1 MLSNGII
8 EVNYIT
14 LIVSVIAILS
24 GLLII
29 LQFSR
34 QKYENQLKALQ
45 DEALFKLKALNEK
58 IELNHS
64 SYEGQINTLNTE
76 NRKLDEEK
84 KLIKESYED
93 KLKTLERH
101 SAQINNNTIETYEI
115 KLNSL
120 SKIAE
125 AKEQQLL
132 REFDIK
138 EENFNEKIT
147 LLEDSKLQM
156 KIEFENLA
164 NKLFDENQKKST
176 VNLGQVLTSFKDQ
189 LDSFGKRVNEIYNE
203 ETKQRSSLLTEIK
216 SLKELNNQIAT
227 DAINLTK
234 ALKGQNK
241 TQGDWGEM
249 ILSSILDQTGLRAG
263 KEYTIQGSFNDADG
277 KRLRPDV
284 IVHLPSKKDIVI
296 DSKVSLNSYVNYCK
310 TENEAQKESSA
321 KDLVKSI
328 TTHIKDLSSKRYEE
342 IEGVRT
348 LDFVLMFIP
357 IEGAFILATSNDD
370 TLFKMAFEHNIMLV
384 SPSTLYVTL
393 RTIENIWRNEHQNE
407 NAQLISKKAA
417 DLYDKFAAFVN
428 DIEDIGLNINRT
440 QRSYENALNK
450 LSTGNAN
457 LIKRAEEFIQLGVK
471 PKKQISSK
479 LSVSNS
485 ENEEENE
492 EVFQVNND

>member
-14 LIVSVIAILS
+14 IIVSIIGILS
-24 GLLII
+24 GLLVI

-76 NRKLDEEK
+76 NRKLEEEK
-84 KLIKESYED
+84 KLIKESFED
-93 KLKTLERH
+93 KLKTIEKH
-101 SAQINNNTIETYEI
+101 AAQINSNTIETYEL
-115 KLNSL
+115 KLSNSAKM
-120 SKIAE
+120 SDT
-125 AKEQQLL
+125 KEQQLL
-132 REFDIK
+132 REFEIK

-147 LLEDSKLQM
+147 LLEDSKKQM

-164 NKLFDENQKKST
+164 NKLFDENQKKSN
-176 VNLGQVLTSFKDQ
+176 VNLTQVLTSFKDQ
-189 LDSFGKRVNEIYNE
+189 LDLFGKRVNEIYNE
-203 ETKQRSSLLTEIK
+203 ETIQRTTLLTEIK
-216 SLKELNNQIAT
+216 NLKDLNNQIST

-249 ILSSILDQTGLRAG
+249 ILSSILEQTGLREG
-263 KEYTIQGSFNDADG
+263 KEYTVQGSFNDEDG
-277 KRLRPDV
+277 RRLKPDV
-284 IVHLPSKKDIVI
+284 IVHLPSKKDIII
-296 DSKVSLNSYVNYCK
+296 DSKVSLNAYLAYCK
-310 TENEAQKESSA
+310 TEDKQHKENA
-321 KDLVKSI
+321 CKDLIKSI
-328 TTHIKDLSSKRYEE
+328 NGHIKGLSSKKYEAL
-342 IEGVRT
+342 EGVST
-348 LDFVLMFIP
+348 LDFVLLFIP

-370 TLFKMAFEHNIMLV
+370 SLFKMAFEHNIMLV

-417 DLYDKFAAFVN
+417 DLYDKFAGFVS
-428 DIEDIGLNINRT
+428 DIEDIGLNLNRT
-440 QRSYENALNK
+440 QKSYDSAMNK

-457 LIKRAEEFIQLGVK
+457 LIKRAEEFIDLGVK
-471 PKKQISSK
+471 PKKTISTK
-479 LSVSNS
+479 TLI
-485 ENEEENE
+485 EE
-492 EVFQVNND
+492 

>member
-8 EVNYIT
+8 EVNYLT
-14 LIVSVIAILS
+14 LIVAIIAILS

-45 DEALFKLKALNEK
+45 DEALLKLKALNEK

-64 SYEGQINTLNTE
+64 SYEAQINTLNTE
-76 NRKLDEEK
+76 NRKLEEEK
-84 KLIKESYED
+84 KLIKESFED
-93 KLKTLERH
+93 KLKTVEKH
-101 SAQINNNTIETYEI
+101 AAQINNNTIETYEI
-115 KLNSL
+115 KLSNLAKFSD
-120 SKIAE
+120 SKE
-125 AKEQQLL
+125 EQLL
-132 REFDIK
+132 REFEIK
-138 EENFNEKIT
+138 EENFNEKIA
-147 LLEDSKLQM
+147 LLEESRKQL

-164 NKLFDENQKKST
+164 NKLFDENQKKSNI
-176 VNLGQVLTSFKDQ
+176 NLSQVLTSFKDQ
-189 LDSFGKRVNEIYNE
+189 LESFGKRVNDIYNE
-203 ETKQRSSLLTEIK
+203 ETKHRSTLLTEIK
-216 SLKELNNQIAT
+216 NLKDLNNQIAT
-227 DAINLTK
+227 DAVNLTK

-263 KEYTIQGSFNDADG
+263 KEYTIQGSFNDNEG
-277 KRLRPDV
+277 KKLRPDV

-296 DSKVSLNSYVNYCK
+296 DSKVSLNSYVTYSK
-310 TENEAQKESSA
+310 TENDVQREIAAKE
-321 KDLVKSI
+321 LVRSI
-328 TTHIKDLSSKRYEE
+328 TTHIKGLSLKRYEE
-342 IEGVRT
+342 LEGVRT

-357 IEGAFILATSNDD
+357 VEGAFILATSTDD
-370 TLFKMAFEHNIMLV
+370 SLFKMAFEHNIMLV

-417 DLYDKFAAFVN
+417 DLYDKFSLFVN
-428 DIEDIGLNINRT
+428 DIEDIGININRT
-440 QRSYENALNK
+440 QKSYENALNK

-457 LIKRAEEFIQLGVK
+457 LIKRAEEFIDLGVK

-479 LSVSNS
+479 FISQD
-485 ENEEENE
+485 EE
-492 EVFQVNND
+492 